1 MPPLIILGSL
11 ILPLSIETGRYL
23 NIPENFRICLL
34 CDEDEIETEVHFL
47 LYCSKYATE
56 RQRFMVK
63 VFSEFP
69 QFDNLAA
76 DEKLVV
82 LMTEKLIKLTAS
94 FIWECLEIRRHTLY
108 TSS

>member
-1 MPPLIILGSL
+1 MTYTFDI
-11 ILPLSIETGRYL
+11 RH
-23 NIPENFRICLL
+23 F
-34 CDEDEIETEVHFL
+34 CDEDEIETEAHFL
-47 LYCSKYATE
+47 YATE
-56 RQRFMVK
+56 RQGFMVK

-94 FIWECLEIRRHTLY
+94 FIWECLEIRSHTLY

>member
-1 MPPLIILGSL
+1 MTYTFDI
-11 ILPLSIETGRYL
+11 RH
-23 NIPENFRICLL
+23 F
-34 CDEDEIETEVHFL
+34 CDEDEIETEAHFL
-47 LYCSKYATE
+47 LYCGKYATE
-56 RQRFMVK
+56 RQGFMVK

-94 FIWECLEIRRHTLY
+94 FIWECLEIRSHTLY

>member
-1 MPPLIILGSL
+1 MSVCTNL
-11 ILPLSIETGRYL
+11 
-23 NIPENFRICLL
+23 
-34 CDEDEIETEVHFL
+34 
-47 LYCSKYATE
+47 A
-56 RQRFMVK
+56 
-63 VFSEFP
+63 
-69 QFDNLAA
+69 QFTNLAA